1 MSKQKIK
8 TWKELADIIGEEKAS
23 GKTAGFTNGCFDI
36 LHLGHIRY
44 LEEAKAAC
52 DILVVGVNS
61 DSSVKSIKGAS
72 RPINDEKVRSEVLSA
87 LECVDF
93 ITVFEED
100 TPQNLIESLGPD
112 ILFKG
117 GDWKEDEVAGGA
129 HVKGQGGEVKIIPYV
144 GGYTTTDLIEKIKKA
159 NG

>member
-1 MSKQKIK
+1 MSDKKIK
-8 TWKELADIIGEEKAS
+8 TWKELADIIRKEKAS

-44 LEEAKAAC
+44 LEEAKTSC

-61 DSSVKSIKGAS
+61 DSSVKSIKGNS
-72 RPINDEKVRSEVLSA
+72 RPINDEKVRSEVLAA

-93 ITVFEED
+93 LTIFEED
-100 TPQNLIESLGPD
+100 TPQNLIESLSPEV
-112 ILFKG
+112 LFKG
-117 GDWKEDEVAGGA
+117 GDWKEDEVIGGA
-129 HVKGQGGEVKIIPYV
+129 HVKKQGGKVKIIPYV
-144 GGYTTTDLIEKIKKA
+144 GGYSTTELIEKIKEA